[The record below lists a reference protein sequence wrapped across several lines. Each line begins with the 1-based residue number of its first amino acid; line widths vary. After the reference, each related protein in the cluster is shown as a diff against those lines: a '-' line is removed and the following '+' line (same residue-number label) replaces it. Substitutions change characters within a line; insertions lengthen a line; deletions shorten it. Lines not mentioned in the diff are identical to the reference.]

1 MQEKWFVST
10 NKMEDGGRPDKS
22 ADGRKRRGPGGP
34 GKSEAKRSRGTTGD
48 KESQDTEVDR
58 SV

>member
-10 NKMEDGGRPDKS
+10 NKMEDGGRSDKS
-22 ADGRKRRGPGGP
+22 ADGRKRKGTP
-34 GKSEAKRSRGTTGD
+34 GKSEAKRSRGATGG
-48 KESQDTEVDR
+48 KESQDTEADR

>member
-10 NKMEDGGRPDKS
+10 NKMEDGGRSDKS
-22 ADGRKRRGPGGP
+22 ADGRKRKGTP
-34 GKSEAKRSRGTTGD
+34 GKSEAKRSRGATGD
-48 KESQDTEVDR
+48 KESQDTEADR